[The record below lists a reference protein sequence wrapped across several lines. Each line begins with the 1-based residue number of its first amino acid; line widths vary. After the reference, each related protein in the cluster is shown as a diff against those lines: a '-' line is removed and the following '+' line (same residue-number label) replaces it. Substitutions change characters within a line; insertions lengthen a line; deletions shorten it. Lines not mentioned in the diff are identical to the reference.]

1 MEVIFELFSTFI
13 RILVIE
19 ILFGAVFY
27 WIGWSVCKAVTFGRY
42 PNSLKSLSAKNKETP
57 VFIVGLAVCL
67 AVFLSF
73 IYWG

>member
-19 ILFGAVFY
+19 ILFGTVFY
-27 WIGWSVCKAVTFGRY
+27 WIGKAVTFGRY